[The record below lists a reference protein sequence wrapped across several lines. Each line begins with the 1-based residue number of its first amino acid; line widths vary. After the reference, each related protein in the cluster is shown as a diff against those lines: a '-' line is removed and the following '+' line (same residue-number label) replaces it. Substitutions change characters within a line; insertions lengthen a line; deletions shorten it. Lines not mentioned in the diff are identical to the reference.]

1 MGRKKIEIGGPV
13 KNQVELKPFC
23 YYCEKEFDT
32 IKTLITH
39 QRGRHFNCQECGAKF
54 DTVTGLRVH
63 MLNAYKKTMKEVPN
77 CIPGRENPDIVV
89 HGMEGLPKGI
99 LEEKTAAAM
108 AERDSQHQE
117 RAAETK
123 ERLKVLAAQRAER
136 GEPEEEEAPP
146 PPEPP
151 SIFKM
156 SVVPKAVQ
164 QQAFA
169 PAQPAASSRSRQQP
183 QMMYAA
189 PAAPAEPMPT
199 LSPAVMALL
208 SGGANSAAGGME
220 EVTTVPG
227 LRGHLVPSALAGL
240 HSVALHV
247 LASAGVLLP
256 APPGGGEPDQKR
268 MRTGGAVLM

>member
-1 MGRKKIEIGGPV
+1 MGRKKDLVGGPV

-32 IKTLITH
+32 IKNLITH
-39 QRGRHFNCQECGAKF
+39 QRGRHFSCVECGAKF

-99 LEEKTAAAM
+99 MEEKTAIAL
-108 AERDSQHQE
+108 AERGERDAE

-151 SIFKM
+151 PVFKM
-156 SVVPKAVQ
+156 TASQQKAAKQ
-164 QQAFA
+164 QQAA
-169 PAQPAASSRSRQQP
+169 RQPAVSSQAPP
-183 QMMYAA
+183 QTQLLYAA
-189 PAAPAEPMPT
+189 PAPVQDTAMPT

-208 SGGANSAAGGME
+208 SGNAGAPGGGGD
-220 EVTTVPG
+220 VTQVAG
-227 LRGHLVPSALAGL
+227 LRGHLVPSAMVGL
-240 HSVALHV
+240 HRVALHV

-256 APPGGGEPDQKR
+256 AGSEEPDHKR
-268 MRTGGAVLM
+268 MRMSPMGLVM